1 MPVRADRPRRAVVW
15 WLSGMSALA
24 LALVVAGVL
33 YYHFQTGVFR
43 AQAERRL
50 ASIAE
55 LKVDELSTW
64 YRERLSDARF
74 YQNNRALAQLVA
86 RYLAAPDDQAIAGEL
101 RAWFSDT
108 QGSHNYGVF
117 LTDAAGIVRLSLPAN
132 QPSIDDVLQGRVSRV
147 LETGE
152 LRTADFYVG
161 DAGDRA
167 YLGVVMPLRT
177 SGESARVQGTLV
189 WRLDPASFVYP
200 LLGRWPTPTTTAELL
215 LVRREGDEVVFLYP
229 GRSGSGGPL
238 QRREST
244 GQGDVAAVRAALGT
258 RGIVDGRDSQGV
270 PVLAAAVAVPNTD
283 WVLLAQESQAETFA
297 PLRDRLWTTVAIV
310 GALLLAAAATVGLLW
325 RQQAAAHYRTLFLAE
340 AELRAKAEAWRH
352 ADQLLRFHVENSPL
366 AMIEWDRSFRVVNW
380 SARAEAIF
388 GWSAEEVI
396 GKHPSEWSFVHPDD
410 VATVDATMGEM
421 LSGRVPRNASRNRNR
436 TRDGR
441 VLHCEWYNSIL
452 LDAAG
457 GTSSV
462 LSLAQDVS
470 DRVRAEEG
478 LRTLNI
484 ELEQR
489 VAARTA
495 QLEAKNRELE
505 VFTYSVSH
513 DLKAPLRAIEGYSR
527 LLVDDHSDALDDE
540 AQLFLANI
548 RQAAANM
555 GRLIDDL
562 LAYSRLERRPS
573 QRSSC
578 SLPALVDGLLSERAL
593 EIAAREVVVTRRLP
607 DEPIV
612 VDTPSLSI
620 ALGNLIDNAL
630 KFSAASAPPTLE
642 IGADTTD
649 AGTHVWVRDNGVGF
663 DMKYSERIFDIF
675 QRLHR
680 AEEYPGT
687 GIGLA
692 IVRKSMERLG
702 GRARAE
708 GRPGQGATFHLEL
721 PA

>member
-1 MPVRADRPRRAVVW
+1 MTARAERPRRAVW
-15 WLSGMSALA
+15 AWLAGVTALA
-24 LALVVAGVL
+24 LALVGAGAL
-33 YYHFQTGVFR
+33 YYYFQTGVFR

-74 YQNNRALAQLVA
+74 YQNNRALAQVVA
-86 RYLAAPDDQAIAGEL
+86 RYLAAPDDEAIADEL

-108 QGSHNYGVF
+108 QGSHSYGVF
-117 LTDAAGIVRLSLPAN
+117 LTDAAGVVRLSLPVT
-132 QPSIDDVLQGRVSRV
+132 QPPIDDVLQGRVSRV

-152 LRTADFYVG
+152 LRTANFYVG

-167 YLGVVMPLRT
+167 YLGVAMPLRAP
-177 SGESARVQGTLV
+177 GETRVQGTLV

-200 LLGRWPTPTTTAELL
+200 LLGRWPTPTRTAELL
-215 LVRREGDEVVFLYP
+215 LVRREGDDVVFLSP
-229 GRSGSGGPL
+229 GRSSLDRPL

-244 GQGDVAAVRAALGT
+244 GQEDVAAVQAALGT
-258 RGIVDGRDSQGV
+258 RGIVDGRDSEGV

-283 WVLLAQESQAETFA
+283 WVLLAQESQAEMFA
-297 PLRDRLWTTVAIV
+297 PLRDRLWATVAIV
-310 GALLLAAAATVGLLW
+310 GALLVAAAATVGLLW

-352 ADQLLRFHVENSPL
+352 ADQLMRFHVENSPL
-366 AMIEWDRSFRVVNW
+366 AMIECDTSFRVVTW

-388 GWSAEEVI
+388 GWRAEEVV
-396 GKHPSEWSFVHPDD
+396 GKHPSDWSFVHPDD
-410 VATVDATMGEM
+410 VASVEATMGEL
-421 LSGRVPRNASRNRNR
+421 LSGRVPRNAGRNRNL

-441 VLHCEWYNSIL
+441 VLHCEWYNSIR
-452 LDAAG
+452 LDAEG

-462 LSLAQDVS
+462 LSLVQDVS
-470 DRVRAEEG
+470 DRVHAEEG
-478 LRTLNI
+478 LRMLNL

-489 VAARTA
+489 VTSRTA

-513 DLKAPLRAIEGYSR
+513 DLKAPLRGIEGYSR
-527 LLVDDHSDALDDE
+527 LLVDDHASALDDE
-540 AQLFLANI
+540 AHLFLANI

-578 SLPALVDGLLSERAL
+578 SLPALVDGLLAERAL
-593 EIAAREVVVTRRLP
+593 EIASREVVVTRCLP
-607 DEPIV
+607 DDPIII
-612 VDTPSLSI
+612 DTPSLSI

-630 KFSAASAPPTLE
+630 KFSAASDPPTLE
-642 IGADTTD
+642 IGAETTD

-702 GRARAE
+702 GRARAD